1 VHYHLGK
8 ANVVADALSQKSHCH
23 ILQPLLENG
32 FNQIYP
38 TILFNIQVRC
48 SLEDQIIRG
57 QEAYKGI
64 FHIKEK
70 MNREPNNHFKLEEQ
84 GVLRFDDRLVIPK
97 FQELR
102 NKILDEAHLSKL
114 SIHPKSSKM
123 CHDLKSRIW
132 WT

>member
-1 VHYHLGK
+1 MKDYNLQVHYHLGK

-23 ILQPLLENG
+23 ILQPLLEDG

-38 TILFNIQVRC
+38 AVLFNIQVRG

-102 NKILDEAHLSKL
+102 NKILDEAHLQTIDPSEKQQNV
-114 SIHPKSSKM
+114 P
-123 CHDLKSRIW
+123 
-132 WT
+132 